1 MVSLASLDLAEMG
14 RCVGAALGAGGAAAG
29 GVFASEWILR
39 RPSLAAHLAM
49 HSRWM
54 SLSLLALGALLW
66 FVVAYVLLE
75 RTGSALPRM
84 ARKRLGLAA

>member
-1 MVSLASLDLAEMG
+1 
-14 RCVGAALGAGGAAAG
+14 
-29 GVFASEWILR
+29 
-39 RPSLAAHLAM
+39 
-49 HSRWM
+49 M